1 MELEDL
7 KRSWELLT
15 LRLERE
21 EIVRRQEMKR
31 LLTGKVRSYLIF
43 SQHMALLNAA
53 GVPLCIAIGKF
64 RGVPDGAIAGLMLCF
79 IVLYLPS
86 LWGLRL
92 LVRAARCEGD
102 IVELERRMT
111 RYARFS
117 RGSLIFQ
124 ATAVGVLLTVFLVR
138 VSGYYT
144 THGMWW
150 TVAALIAAAIFVCL
164 VAVRYERERLREV
177 TRRIRDLREYEQDA

>member
-7 KRSWELLT
+7 KRSWERLS
-15 LRLERE
+15 LRLDRE
-21 EIVRRQEMKR
+21 EVVRRQEMER
-31 LLTGKVRSYLIF
+31 LLSGKVRSYVLF
-43 SQHMALLNAA
+43 SQHLALLNAA
-53 GVPLCIAIGKF
+53 GVPVCIAIGKF
-64 RGVPDGAIAGLMLCF
+64 RGVPDGAIIGLMLCY
-79 IVLYLPS
+79 IVLCLPS

-92 LVRAARCEGD
+92 LVRAARCEDD

-117 RGSLIFQ
+117 RGCLIFQ
-124 ATAVGVLLTVFLVR
+124 ATAAGVLLTAFMVR

-144 THGMWW
+144 ANGMWW
-150 TVAALIAAAIFVCL
+150 TVAALTVAAIFVCL

-177 TRRIRDLREYEQDA
+177 RRRIRDLREYERDA

>member
-7 KRSWELLT
+7 KRSWERLA

-21 EIVRRQEMKR
+21 EIIRRQEMRR
-31 LLTGKVRSYLIF
+31 LMSGKVRSYVRF

-53 GVPLCIAIGKF
+53 GVPVCVAIGKF
-64 RGVPDGAIAGLMLCF
+64 RGVPDGVIVGLMLCY

-92 LVRAARCEGD
+92 LVRAVRCEGD

-117 RGSLIFQ
+117 RGCLIFQ
-124 ATAVGVLLTVFLVR
+124 ATAVGVLLTMFMVR

-144 THGMWW
+144 AHGMWW
-150 TVAALIAAAIFVCL
+150 TVAALLAATVFVCV
-164 VAVRYERERLREV
+164 VAVRCERERLCDVR
-177 TRRIRDLREYEQDA
+177 RRIRQLREFGAE

>member
-7 KRSWELLT
+7 KRSWEQLT
-15 LRLERE
+15 LRLDRE
-21 EIVRRQEMKR
+21 EIVRRQEMER
-31 LLTGKVRSYLIF
+31 LLTGKVRSYLLY

-53 GVPLCIAIGKF
+53 VVPICIAIGKF
-64 RGVPDGAIAGLMLCF
+64 RGLADGVIVGLVLCY
-79 IVLYLPS
+79 IVLCLPS

-117 RGSLIFQ
+117 RGCLIFQ
-124 ATAVGVLLTVFLVR
+124 STSVGVLLTAFLVWA
-138 VSGYYT
+138 SGYYT
-144 THGMWW
+144 AHGMWW
-150 TVAALIAAAIFVCL
+150 TVAAMVAAAICVCFA
-164 VAVRYERERLREV
+164 AVRYERCRLCEV
-177 TRRIRDLREYEQDA
+177 RRRIRELKEFEAEA